1 MHPRRPAAGGPGVPR
16 RLPAALAREADGV
29 DRLRAHAPLERPASG
44 RVLEKAGFTSVGERD
59 DEHEGHVMRVIRWEL
74 DLS

>member
-1 MHPRRPAAGGPGVPR
+1 M
-16 RLPAALAREADGV
+16 
-29 DRLRAHAPLERPASG
+29 
-44 RVLEKAGFTSVGERD
+44 LEKAGFTSVGERD